1 MRAILEERC
10 VMSFYESR
18 AEESRYF
25 HFQYRPIKDTY
36 LHFHSAIELLFAK
49 SAPQEVTIGSE
60 TRILEPG
67 EACFCDSFVP
77 HSYRATTDEPAFVI
91 IGDKAYFKDL
101 FDTFH
106 EKRPPTFFHFENF
119 ELLAFLEQ
127 LCNQSWQNEGGRYES
142 FGGAMKILLS
152 KIAEAVPFEQ
162 AKTDKHDALLCA
174 LLRHAEEY
182 LTGDLS
188 LRTVA
193 KTFGYSHEHLSRV
206 LHKYLPEQWNAY
218 VNRLRARH
226 AHALMKKHPDRSV
239 LDILYSCGFDSPNTF
254 YRAYKKEFGRKP
266 RA

>member
-1 MRAILEERC
+1 
-10 VMSFYESR
+10 MSFYESG
-18 AEESRYF
+18 AEGNRYF

-36 LHFHSAIELLFAK
+36 LHFHGAIELLFAK
-49 SAPQEVTIGSE
+49 DAPQEVTIGSE
-60 TRILEPG
+60 TRILQPG

-77 HSYRATTDEPAFVI
+77 HTYRETTNENAYVI
-91 IGDKAYFKDL
+91 IGDKAYFKDV
-101 FDTFH
+101 FDAFG
-106 EKRPPTFFHFENF
+106 ERRPPAFFRFENF

-127 LCNQSWQNEGGRYES
+127 LCNQAWQNDGGRYES

-152 KIAEAVPFEQ
+152 KIAETVPFEQ
-162 AKTDKHDALLCA
+162 AKTDKQEALACE
-174 LLRHAEEY
+174 LLRYAEEH

-188 LRTVA
+188 LRTIA
-193 KTFGYSHEHLSRV
+193 KEFGYSHEHLSRV

-226 AHALMKKHPDRSV
+226 AHVLMKKHPDRSV
-239 LDILYSCGFDSPNTF
+239 LDVLYSCGFDSPNTF